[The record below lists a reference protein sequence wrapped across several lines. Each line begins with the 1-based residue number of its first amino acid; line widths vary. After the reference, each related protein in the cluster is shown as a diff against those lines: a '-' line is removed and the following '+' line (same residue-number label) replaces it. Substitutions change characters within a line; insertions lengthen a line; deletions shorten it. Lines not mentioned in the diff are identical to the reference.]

1 MQKILTYRMLNAINV
16 VMAIIAMTFALLY
29 LQKHLGLSPCP
40 LCVFQRIG
48 LMVMGVFSFVAL
60 LINPKKR
67 WAQLL
72 LWLGSFAGIAWS
84 TAVAARHVYIQHLP
98 ADQVPTCGPG
108 LDYWV
113 DTLPVL
119 QVMQEVLRGSG
130 SAPLLTGLF

>member
-60 LINPKKR
+60 LINPKN
-67 WAQLL
+67 AGHSFFYGSAVLL
-72 LWLGSFAGIAWS
+72 ASLGLRQWQHDTSISS
-84 TAVAARHVYIQHLP
+84 TFPQTKYPHV
-98 ADQVPTCGPG
+98 DQV
-108 LDYWV
+108 
-113 DTLPVL
+113 
-119 QVMQEVLRGSG
+119 
-130 SAPLLTGLF
+130 